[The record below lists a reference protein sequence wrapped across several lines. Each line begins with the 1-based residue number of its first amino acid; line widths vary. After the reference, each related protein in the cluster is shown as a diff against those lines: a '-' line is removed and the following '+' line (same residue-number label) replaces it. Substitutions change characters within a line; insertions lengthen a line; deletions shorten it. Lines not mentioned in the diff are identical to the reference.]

1 MARQRI
7 VKLNLG
13 SAPTKPTRRSGIL
26 GGTVIG
32 DFTGD
37 DNQRYV
43 VVECITRAVKPTKS
57 RKKSNQLD
65 LPMTGVASA

>member
-1 MARQRI
+1 MARQRF

-13 SAPTKPTRRSGIL
+13 PAVKVTRRSGIL
-26 GGTVIG
+26 GGTVVG

-43 VVECITRAVKPTKS
+43 VVECAARAAKPAAKS
-57 RKKSNQLD
+57 KKKSAQMD
-65 LPMTGVASA
+65 LIPGAANA

>member
-1 MARQRI
+1 MARQRF

-13 SAPTKPTRRSGIL
+13 PAPAKLTRRSGIL
-26 GGTVIG
+26 GGIVVG

-43 VVECITRAVKPTKS
+43 VVECAARAAKPAAKS
-57 RKKSNQLD
+57 KKKSAQMD
-65 LPMTGVASA
+65 LIPGAANA